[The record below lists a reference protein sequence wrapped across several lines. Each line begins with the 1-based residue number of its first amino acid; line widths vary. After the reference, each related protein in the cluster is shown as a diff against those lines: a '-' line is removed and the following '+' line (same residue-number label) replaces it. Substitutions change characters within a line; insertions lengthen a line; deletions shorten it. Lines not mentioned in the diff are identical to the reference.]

1 MFKWIVHDY
10 IKKGKK
16 AMKYLQDT
24 RFIYVYKMLVAEMW
38 KSIKVNKTEQKEQ
51 IPPIVCS

>member
-16 AMKYLQDT
+16 EMKYLKDT

-38 KSIKVNKTEQKEQ
+38 KSIKVNKPEQKEQ
-51 IPPIVCS
+51 IPHIVCS